1 MEKIEFQAGIKFLT
15 KQGIPP
21 QIILEEITSVYENF
35 CPGKTMVYKRDN
47 LFKKGKDSIEDDP
60 RLGTCLKKKQLA
72 EMIGVSTTSLN
83 ILQGHLGMS
92 KVCARWV
99 PRMLTASPETANK
112 NKVLC
117 RIVTGDKTWVHH
129 YEPESKR
136 DFMQWH
142 KKGTHPPKKFKVSP
156 SARKVMATFCP
167 DLPQSDYY
175 LFPKMKKE
183 PRGKKFSSDEET
195 KSAISAYFDDKDKTF
210 LFSKV

>member
-15 KQGIPP
+15 KQGKPP
-21 QIILEEITSVYENF
+21 QIILEEITYVYENF

-47 LFKKGKDSIEDDP
+47 LFKKGKDSYLFKEEAACRNDRVVNNQFEHP
-60 RLGTCLKKKQLA
+60 TRSSWHVK
-72 EMIGVSTTSLN
+72 GV
-83 ILQGHLGMS
+83 
-92 KVCARWV
+92 R
-99 PRMLTASPETANK
+99 K

-175 LFPKMKKE
+175 LFPKIKKE
-183 PRGKKFSSDEET
+183 LRGKKFSSDEET